1 MQLSKFR
8 HIAVRRMLFI
18 AGFSLASFQAQSAI
32 IYKCR
37 ALNGAHFWSSSVCTG
52 HNAIYVGSSTV
63 PDKMSFEQQ
72 VATAEAAERLN
83 PKIQQVPAGIGPTES
98 QVKARHCKY
107 IDEEI
112 TAITR
117 RQREPLTAY
126 EQDQLSARKR
136 AASARYAELGC

>member
-1 MQLSKFR
+1 MLCMAV
-8 HIAVRRMLFI
+8 IAV
-18 AGFSLASFQAQSAI
+18 ANSQASGAI

-72 VATAEAAERLN
+72 VATAEAAERQN
-83 PKIQQVPAGIGPTES
+83 PKVQQVPAGIGPTES

-107 IDEEI
+107 VEEEI
-112 TAITR
+112 KEITR

-136 AASARYAELGC
+136 AATARYADLGC